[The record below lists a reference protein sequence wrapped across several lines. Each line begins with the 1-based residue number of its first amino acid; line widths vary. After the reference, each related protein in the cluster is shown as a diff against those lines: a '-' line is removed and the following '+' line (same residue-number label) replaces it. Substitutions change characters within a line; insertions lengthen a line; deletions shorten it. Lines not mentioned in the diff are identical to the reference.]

1 LTDKQTVKIALT
13 IALSLFLLLG
23 QAVMLN
29 VPASNA
35 SHAAKSCACGGK
47 MSCCQAASVPQPPV
61 TAAPISSQNQL
72 LVPVPAAVLLVLPVA
87 GTVSFSFSPLPVLA
101 ASRAP
106 IFARNCIRLI

>member
-1 LTDKQTVKIALT
+1 LT
-13 IALSLFLLLG
+13 IAFSWFLLLG
-23 QAVMLN
+23 QAVVFN
-29 VPASNA
+29 VPAGNA
-35 SHAAKSCACGGK
+35 SHAEKNCACGGN
-47 MSCCQAASVPQPPV
+47 MSCCQTASVPQAPV
-61 TAAPISSQNQL
+61 TAAPVSSPNQL